1 MPVNSVIASNS
12 FQQMVAKHPAYP
24 QVVTQQQ
31 NTQFQGNT
39 SDSLSKKRKTAYV
52 TAGVALAALAGVYL
66 VKTKPGTLKN
76 LFSGSDSKKQLIFKK
91 ITEIKNR
98 SENEFNRI
106 LNENNIFGEIKL
118 DNIDKAAELRAVDK
132 NRQDY
137 LHEAANMAE
146 EAYKIAYQKAK
157 PESGKNILDKIFF
170 RIDKE
175 SKTLTDI
182 YKKMPRDEAVA
193 RIEYFAKSA
202 FMLDRKKGMTVNEF
216 SKKLTKLI
224 YNK

>member
-1 MPVNSVIASNS
+1 M
-12 FQQMVAKHPAYP
+12 
-24 QVVTQQQ
+24 
-31 NTQFQGNT
+31 
-39 SDSLSKKRKTAYV
+39 
-52 TAGVALAALAGVYL
+52 YL

-76 LFSGSDSKKQLIFKK
+76 LFSGSNSKKQLIFKK